1 MPKSTLPP
9 SGEITPRRILF
20 TGGGSA
26 GHVTVN
32 AALIPQLIAQ
42 GWSVSYIGSKTG
54 IEKQLISRLDGVD
67 YYGISTGKLRRYIDL
82 ENVKDP
88 FRVVKGV
95 FQAYR
100 LIRGLKPDLLFSK
113 GGFVSVPVVIGAW
126 LNRVPVIIHESD
138 LTPGLANRIAG
149 PFAKRI
155 CITFAETAKLLKDGK
170 AVHVGPIIR
179 TELRKGSAW
188 KGMQWCKFTP
198 GKPVLLIMGGS
209 LGSQRINQAIRR
221 NVGALTKSYQV
232 IHICGKGELDE
243 RLKGVNGY
251 RQYEYIH
258 DELPDVLACTDLV
271 ISRAGSNSIFEFLA
285 LRKPMLLIPLSKQ
298 ASRGDQILNAESFRQ
313 AGYCEVLQEEE
324 LTDDT
329 LLSTLASIYGNRD
342 AIKAQ
347 MGQNGQAD
355 AIKRVIALIEEN
367 AI

>member
-1 MPKSTLPP
+1 MPNSTHSP
-9 SGEITPRRILF
+9 SGETEQRRILF

-32 AALIPQLIAQ
+32 AALIPPLLAQ
-42 GWSVSYIGSKTG
+42 GWKVSYIGSKNG

-100 LIRGLKPDLLFSK
+100 LIRGLKPDVLFSK

-155 CITFAETAKLLKDGK
+155 CVTFAETAKQMKDGK
-170 AVHVGPIIR
+170 SIHVGPIIR
-179 TELRKGSAW
+179 SELRKGSAW
-188 KGMQWCKFTP
+188 KGLQRCKFTP

-221 NVGALTKSYQV
+221 NVAALSKTYQI

-243 RLKGVNGY
+243 SLKGVSGY

-258 DELPDVLACTDLV
+258 DELPDALACTDLV

-324 LTDDT
+324 LTDDA
-329 LLSTLASIYGNRD
+329 LMAALSKVFRNRD
-342 AIKAQ
+342 AIKTQ
-347 MGQNGQAD
+347 MQQRGQAD
-355 AIKRVIALIEEN
+355 AIGRVMSLIEET
-367 AI
+367 AR